1 MLMSDTTLRMGMRQG
16 DILRVALP
24 SDRERHHAAAWL
36 SVHTARN
43 STASQEPFSYL
54 WGPLSQQS
62 DTV

>member
-1 MLMSDTTLRMGMRQG
+1 MSDTTLRMGMRQG

-43 STASQEPFSYL
+43 STASQEPFS
-54 WGPLSQQS
+54 
-62 DTV
+62 